1 MTFINEV
8 KMLLK
13 KSNGNLAILNI
24 DGGIK
29 YELLNNNLSKILN
42 KKIYDGNFSYINT
55 WFDINKDDS
64 IYGIIDNNKGNL
76 IKININDD
84 IISSSTLIKYDYKN
98 FIIKFPYIKIL
109 DNENHIIYFSINKK
123 NNNFSQLIHIY
134 KNDNIYKKSKIDFIN
149 YNIMSNFVVTWN
161 NNIPSI
167 FYYNRVNGFEEL
179 FVSTF
184 DLNNLNW
191 TSPLKLTNSEKNKI
205 YLDVIKD
212 INNNYHIVYSE
223 NNNLKYH
230 CQYLKLEINNTNFK
244 ILESSLIKNNIM
256 CLFPTLLIQSNNIFI
271 QWVEYNNL
279 YICKSI
285 NSGKTWS
292 KSNKNNSISD
302 YIFLRYYYKSN
313 YKLDNNYNLSYIFGT
328 NKLYDIDLFNYIYK
342 L

>member
-8 KMLLK
+8 KMILK

-84 IISSSTLIKYDYKN
+84 IISNSTLIKYDYKN

-123 NNNFSQLIHIY
+123 N
-134 KNDNIYKKSKIDFIN
+134 KIDLIN

-191 TSPLKLTNSEKNKI
+191 TYPLKLTNSEKSKI

-256 CLFPTLLIQSNNIFI
+256 CLFPTLLIQSSNIFI
-271 QWVEYNNL
+271 QWVEYHNL

-285 NSGKTWS
+285 NLGKTWS

-302 YIFLRYYYKSN
+302 CTFLRYYYKSN
-313 YKLDNNYNLSYIFGT
+313 CKLDNNYNLSYIFGID
-328 NKLYDIDLFNYIYK
+328 KLYDINIFIPKYN
-342 L
+342 